1 MKYKNQI
8 TKNLSSKI
16 GASKEGDVAEQEEG
30 NNTSIL

>member
-16 GASKEGDVAEQEEG
+16 GGASKEGDAADQQG
-30 NNTSIL
+30 GKSIL

>member
-16 GASKEGDVAEQEEG
+16 GASKEGDEGTPEEG
-30 NNTSIL
+30 KSIL